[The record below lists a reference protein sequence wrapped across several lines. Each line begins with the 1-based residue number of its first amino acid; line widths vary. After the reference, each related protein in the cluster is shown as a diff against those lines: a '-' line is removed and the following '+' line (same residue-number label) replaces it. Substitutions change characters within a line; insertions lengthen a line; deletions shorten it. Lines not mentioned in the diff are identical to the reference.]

1 MKNGFVFG
9 VGLTSNKETN
19 DFLRCLWSRL
29 SATFGGIGW
38 QYMPMRNG
46 SQIFVGYASLG
57 KNILLNVTLYY
68 KQRGCLS
75 KIEFS
80 PSGYDDE
87 SQMQKMLK
95 KCVDEALCSDKY
107 LSSHYLSVHLDKN
120 LSFKKKCRENF
131 IVEGNKLILKINGF
145 DMNDCVS
152 MLKAQSQQVC
162 DLMTFDTL
170 RYVTV
175 SGTLMEEIREKHNFK
190 TDLVDMESEE
200 VTDTIEKNEMYRNL
214 DLSEEMAD
222 YINQYLERPYMYE
235 EHFTLFETCTQLFAQ
250 GIRNEEL
257 SRIMVG
263 LPEPYTEQAIT
274 NYMSALEI
282 ITLKDKEP
290 ETCDCC
296 GQMKYSIARRVKDLA
311 SNALHGGNDFANRF
325 YGNRSK
331 YVHTGTLL
339 SSNSYTCCSIP
350 LMSKSSQ
357 SGTIDQVAMIDNWLK
372 EGVKQCIVW
381 HEKHKI

>member
-1 MKNGFVFG
+1 MKDVFVFG
-9 VGLTSNKETN
+9 VGLSSNKETN

-29 SATFGGIGW
+29 SATFGEIGW

-46 SQIFVGYASLG
+46 NQIFVGYASLE
-57 KNILLNVTLYY
+57 KNILLNVTLHY
-68 KQRGCLS
+68 KRRGCLS
-75 KIEFS
+75 KIDFS

-87 SQMQKMLK
+87 CQMQRMLK
-95 KCVDEALCSDKY
+95 KCVDEALCSNKF
-107 LSSHYLSVHLDKN
+107 LSSHYLSISIDKN
-120 LSFKKKCRENF
+120 MSFKKKCRKNF
-131 IVEGNKLILKINGF
+131 CIEGNKLILRVDGF
-145 DMNDCVS
+145 DTNDCVS
-152 MLKAQSQQVC
+152 MLKTQSQQVC

-190 TDLVDMESEE
+190 TDLIDMEGEG
-200 VTDTIEKNEMYRNL
+200 VIDTIEKNEMYRNL
-214 DLSEEMAD
+214 DLSDHMAD

-235 EHFTLFETCTQLFAQ
+235 NHFTLFETSTQLFAQ
-250 GIRNEEL
+250 GVRNEEL

-263 LPEPYTEQAIT
+263 QPEPYTEQAIT

-282 ITLKDKEP
+282 ITLRDKEP

-311 SNALHGGNDFANRF
+311 ANALHEGNDFVNRF
-325 YGNRSK
+325 YGYRSK
-331 YVHTGTLL
+331 YVHTGSLL
-339 SSNSYTCCSIP
+339 SSNNYICCSIP

-357 SGTIDQVAMIDNWLK
+357 SGTIDQVAMIDSWVK

-381 HEKHKI
+381 HENHKI